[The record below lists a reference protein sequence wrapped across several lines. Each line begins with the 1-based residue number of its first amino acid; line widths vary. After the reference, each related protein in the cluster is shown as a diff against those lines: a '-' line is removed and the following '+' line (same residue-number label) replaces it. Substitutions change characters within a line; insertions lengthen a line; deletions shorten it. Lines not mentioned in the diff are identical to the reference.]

1 MKLRGIHIILIIIL
15 FAVIMFVTSSNT
27 VVPYSKDTLFSNM
40 YPYEGMTSGPQQEVS
55 TDSNASASANKA
67 FQEYANQNVKPPNP
81 LSSSEI
87 SSIMKRL
94 GGSPDVSQGE
104 TDKPKEA
111 KKVEGFAL
119 QPAAFADSKM
129 IDVFGETPA
138 GPQCFGNSGGYSK
151 SLGPLCMTP
160 SQIKLLSTRGGNI
173 SGNDSTIGR

>member
-1 MKLRGIHIILIIIL
+1 MLI
-15 FAVIMFVTSSNT
+15 TSSDT

-40 YPYEGMTSGPQQEVS
+40 YPYEGMTSGLGPQPENS
-55 TDSNASASANKA
+55 TESNATTTANKA

-87 SSIMKRL
+87 SSIMKTF
-94 GGSPDVSQGE
+94 GVSADASQSGS
-104 TDKPKEA
+104 DKPKES

-119 QPAAFADSKM
+119 QPAAFADSKI
-129 IDVFGETPA
+129 IDIFGETPA

-160 SQIKLLSTRGGNI
+160 NQIKLLSTRGGNI